1 MAEWWT
7 SLGSTGQVFACVAI
21 PATIILFLQTLLTI
35 IGLGS
40 GHGDGADTG
49 HDLDGGNEI
58 DAGHDLD
65 PGGDLSDVTDGGF
78 DGDDAGHAVDVHD
91 GHDAHGHDGGL
102 RLFTFRG
109 LIAFLA
115 VMGWVGAI
123 CCSGGLHAGIA
134 ALIAG
139 ASGIAAMVILALIMK
154 WLFSLQADGTE
165 NIKDALGVS
174 GTVYL
179 RIPHTRTG
187 SGKVNAVIRGK
198 LCEKN
203 AVTDEE
209 TDIAYGEEIVVIGI
223 SGEDTLIVRRK
234 HKI

>member
-7 SLGSTGQVFACVAI
+7 SLGSAGQVFACVAI

-40 GHGDGADTG
+40 AHGDGADSG
-49 HDLDGGNEI
+49 NDLDGGNDI
-58 DAGHDLD
+58 DSA
-65 PGGDLSDVTDGGF
+65 GDLADVTDDGF
-78 DGDDAGHAVDVHD
+78 DGDDTGHAVHTDD
-91 GHDAHGHDGGL
+91 GGDAHGHDGGL

-123 CCSGGLHAGIA
+123 CCSGGLNTGIA
-134 ALIAG
+134 VLIAG
-139 ASGIAAMVILALIMK
+139 ASGVAAMVILALIMK

-179 RIPHTRTG
+179 RIPHSRTG
-187 SGKVNAVIRGK
+187 NGKVNAVIRGK

>member
-1 MAEWWT
+1 MERYGWF
-7 SLGSTGQVFACVAI
+7 Q
-21 PATIILFLQTLLTI
+21 
-35 IGLGS
+35 S
-40 GHGDGADTG
+40 GHTA
-49 HDLDGGNEI
+49 
-58 DAGHDLD
+58 AGEF
-65 PGGDLSDVTDGGF
+65 VTLK
-78 DGDDAGHAVDVHD
+78 V
-91 GHDAHGHDGGL
+91 
-102 RLFTFRG
+102 RLTAP
-109 LIAFLA
+109 LP
-115 VMGWVGAI
+115 
-123 CCSGGLHAGIA
+123 
-134 ALIAG
+134 G
-139 ASGIAAMVILALIMK
+139 ASGVAAMVILALIMK

-179 RIPHTRTG
+179 RIPHSRTG
-187 SGKVNAVIRGK
+187 NGKVNAVIRGK